1 MSKNNKGGGTIISNN
16 ESKATLS
23 AKETRSI
30 INIYIPEHMLGTCTD
45 GYLVGYH
52 FENTHYVISSI
63 IPASAVDSLDKLSGL
78 IRSSTKLNAFN
89 RYCAS
94 DLKVLGIIEDAL
106 MVKSSLKHRID
117 VDKYRQQ
124 NINTWL

>member
-1 MSKNNKGGGTIISNN
+1 MSKNNQGGGTIISNN
-16 ESKATLS
+16 ESKATMS
-23 AKETRSI
+23 AKQTRSI
-30 INIYIPEHMLGTCTD
+30 LNIYIPEHMLGTCTD

-52 FENTHYVISSI
+52 FENYVISSI
-63 IPASAVDSLDKLSGL
+63 IPASAVDNLDKLSGV
-78 IRSSTKLNAFN
+78 IRSSTRLNAFN